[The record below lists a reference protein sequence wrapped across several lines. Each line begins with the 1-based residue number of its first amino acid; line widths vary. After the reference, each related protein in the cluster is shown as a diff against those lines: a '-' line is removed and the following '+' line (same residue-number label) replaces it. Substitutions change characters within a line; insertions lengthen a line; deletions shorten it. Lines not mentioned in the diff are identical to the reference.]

1 MSESV
6 DNYLKSIYALSATG
20 ESGVS
25 TNALAERM
33 STKPSSATDM
43 LKKLNDR
50 GLVKHT
56 KYYGVTLT
64 GKGKKAAMQ
73 IVRRHRLWELFLV
86 EKLGFAWDEVHDI
99 AEQMEHVE
107 SNELVQK
114 LDQYLGYPK
123 YDPHGDPIP
132 DEDGNLPP
140 GRSTIKAS
148 DMKENDSGKLV
159 AVVDS
164 SSEFLKYLKSVRLSL
179 GSVLTIG
186 EKFSYDNSVQ
196 VTTDNRALNL
206 SETVAANLLIQ
217 PIKKK

>member
-114 LDQYLGYPK
+114 LDHYLGYPK